1 MNIFSSKQAATW
13 VHAIVIAYSVVLKFL
28 HESNRESSEQ
38 SCFSEGKKII
48 HEYVSIKNK

>member
-28 HESNRESSEQ
+28 QESNRESSNSHVSQRE
-38 SCFSEGKKII
+38 KII
-48 HEYVSIKNK
+48 HEYV